1 MCVLAAPTELS
12 KRHADGSLPIEDFNI
27 VLGNQS
33 GKRVQMGS
41 ETDQRAIMMSLM
53 LHTNAKQ
60 LIKAQNYQDA
70 MEVLSMEEVCY
81 WCLFATDSFVHM
93 KFASYLACPC
103 LLQQLLSPK
112 LCGLYFLPFFHSCR
126 RLSLSAIH
134 RLLSWSIIL
143 LYCKSIWFGIHLE
156 KAREG
161 LERAHGKDSS
171 RVRLLQAGCY
181 PERALYLIL
190 ELLEGVAAYHSGQ
203 VDKSVTVLTSAQEKF
218 TQLQVVDESLFLVMI
233 MGFRERDTKRAL
245 GMSNQDVS
253 ISPVYLL
260 LKHYEEMTV
269 EKALDL
275 TNSSIQHLESRKSK
289 LQCQAVDASV
299 EAFVRMA
306 FDRSLAIL
314 ALQGGGTM
322 DQAICQL
329 LSGQAPNPTD
339 AANQSEAIPAVN
351 ANNNGQSDVAID
363 IANSLASVLD
373 NQNGQVGGFSTSSNA
388 SERDSERESQLAEEL
403 AQGDAFTDY
412 DIEVNRKGEVIS
424 EYLA

>member
-1 MCVLAAPTELS
+1 
-12 KRHADGSLPIEDFNI
+12 
-27 VLGNQS
+27 
-33 GKRVQMGS
+33 
-41 ETDQRAIMMSLM
+41 
-53 LHTNAKQ
+53 
-60 LIKAQNYQDA
+60 
-70 MEVLSMEEVCY
+70 
-81 WCLFATDSFVHM
+81 
-93 KFASYLACPC
+93 
-103 LLQQLLSPK
+103 
-112 LCGLYFLPFFHSCR
+112 
-126 RLSLSAIH
+126 
-134 RLLSWSIIL
+134 
-143 LYCKSIWFGIHLE
+143 
-156 KAREG
+156 
-161 LERAHGKDSS
+161 
-171 RVRLLQAGCY
+171 
-181 PERALYLIL
+181 
-190 ELLEGVAAYHSGQ
+190 
-203 VDKSVTVLTSAQEKF
+203 
-218 TQLQVVDESLFLVMI
+218 
-233 MGFRERDTKRAL
+233 
-245 GMSNQDVS
+245 
-253 ISPVYLL
+253 
-260 LKHYEEMTV
+260 MTV

-306 FDRSLAIL
+306 FDKSLVL

-373 NQNGQVGGFSTSSNA
+373 NQNGQVGGFSKSSNA

-412 DIEVNRKGEVIS
+412 DIEVNRQGEVIS